1 MRISFPIVAFAAIVL
16 LVFAAFNTMHR
27 TNQPVLSGWRGPVNA
42 SESLAANIVGSTD
55 VSSQQGLIG
64 VAEPQGRGLSDSLVP
79 TGNPLGV
86 ANTVMT
92 QGYGVGTH
100 APAAVWGAIDLAI
113 DGNGD
118 GKADPE
124 GTWNQPVYATHAG
137 QVKIISNSWPAG
149 NHVWVTNELYR
160 TGYAHLSGFAV
171 SDGQWVNLGDL
182 IGYIGS
188 TGMSSGPHLDYQV
201 WVWRNGQWVNQ
212 NPLDYNVFAA
222 SGR

>member
-1 MRISFPIVAFAAIVL
+1 MRVFFPIFVFAAIVL
-16 LVFAAFNTMHR
+16 LAFVAFNTMNR
-27 TNQPVLSGWRGPVNA
+27 SNQPVLSGWRGPVHA
-42 SESLAANIVGSTD
+42 SASLAANIVGSTD

-137 QVKIISNSWPAG
+137 QVKITSNSWPAG

-160 TGYAHLSGFAV
+160 TGYAHLSRLCR
-171 SDGQWVNLGDL
+171 Q
-182 IGYIGS
+182 
-188 TGMSSGPHLDYQV
+188 
-201 WVWRNGQWVNQ
+201 
-212 NPLDYNVFAA
+212 
-222 SGR
+222 